1 MAINDLNR
9 VELSDV
15 ERAERKIRQRARQ
28 LVMSAKQFIVDAQSQ
43 CDAVGK
49 SALVTELG
57 DDSAQLATLYTDACS
72 LVNNVTGETFP
83 TIGELP

>member
-28 LVMSAKQFIVDAQSQ
+28 LVMSAKQFIDGVQSQ